1 MQALAPSTR
10 PGGQASILYKHRG
23 SADLDERIEGLLLVV
38 LGDNFSEE
46 LVFTLGQ
53 FDEGTDTVDVRVDL
67 DVEDVVPPCKGKM
80 PLVYT
85 RSTKIFWERWFW
97 VCTHPCVRT
106 RVIFSPLLPWVC
118 VWESLSTLQE
128 AGKATCSSGNAH
140 QGTTSFQPRDRR
152 EVWSSSG
159 IQTKFNQELEHRVL
173 NSGRSEVNYSTS
185 LLAFLGFLIS
195 IRHADEEL
203 PFGINISGK

>member
-1 MQALAPSTR
+1 MLW
-10 PGGQASILYKHRG
+10 
-23 SADLDERIEGLLLVV
+23 
-38 LGDNFSEE
+38 DNFCQE

-53 FDEGTDTVDVRVDL
+53 FDKGTDAVDVRVDL

-85 RSTKIFWERWFW
+85 RRTRFFWESWFW
-97 VCTHPCVRT
+97 LCTHLCVRT

-128 AGKATCSSGNAH
+128 AGKVTRSSGNAH
-140 QGTTSFQPRDRR
+140 QGTTSFQPHDRR
-152 EVWSSSG
+152 EIWSSSG

-185 LLAFLGFLIS
+185 LLVFLEFLIF
-195 IRHADEEL
+195 IHHADEEL
-203 PFGINISGK
+203 PLGINISGK

>member
-1 MQALAPSTR
+1 M
-10 PGGQASILYKHRG
+10 
-23 SADLDERIEGLLLVV
+23 V
-38 LGDNFSEE
+38 LWDNFCQE

-53 FDEGTDTVDVRVDL
+53 FDKGTDAVDVRVDL

-85 RSTKIFWERWFW
+85 RRTRFFWESWFW
-97 VCTHPCVRT
+97 LCTHLCVRT

-128 AGKATCSSGNAH
+128 AGKVTRSSGNAH

-152 EVWSSSG
+152 EIWSSSG

-173 NSGRSEVNYSTS
+173 NSGRPEVNYSTS
-185 LLAFLGFLIS
+185 LLVFLEFLIF
-195 IRHADEEL
+195 IHHADEEL